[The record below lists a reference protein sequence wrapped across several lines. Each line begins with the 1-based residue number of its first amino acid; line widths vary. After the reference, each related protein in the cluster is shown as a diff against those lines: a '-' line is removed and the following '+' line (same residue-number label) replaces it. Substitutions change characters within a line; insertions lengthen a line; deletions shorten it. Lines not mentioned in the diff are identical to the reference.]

1 MHIRRLSRHHTSVE
15 NPVDNVENPRHTALY
30 HFFTYLLLCILFCI
44 LPVKEKIMRPDMV
57 RAHWNLYSSG
67 GAPSG
72 HQDRRPLITL
82 ATLTPDAPA

>member
-57 RAHWNLYSSG
+57 RGALESVLFRRGTLRPIRTG
-67 GAPSG
+67 G
-72 HQDRRPLITL
+72 R
-82 ATLTPDAPA
+82 